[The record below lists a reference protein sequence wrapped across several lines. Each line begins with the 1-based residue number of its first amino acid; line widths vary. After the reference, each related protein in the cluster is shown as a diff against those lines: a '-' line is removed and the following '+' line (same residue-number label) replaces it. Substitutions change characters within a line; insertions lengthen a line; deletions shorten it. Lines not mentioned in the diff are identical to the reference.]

1 MSSAKDKVIAIFVE
15 ESTEIIEQ
23 LENELMLLDDSPWDK
38 SIINEVFRGVHTLK
52 GNANSFGFVKLGQF
66 VHYFEDLL
74 DFYREPNHTL
84 QKETM
89 QLIFDAYDIIK
100 EVFENEKNQV
110 DTLPQG
116 YDEILLKI
124 KKALEITEETK
135 EDSSSI
141 TEDIVMKNH
150 YFHEKYDQSELESIS
165 SFQKEKIIEKS
176 LQNKK
181 LYNIVM
187 EFDNDIYTRGYN
199 HTIFFKLFSNLGE
212 VVHSIWYISE
222 DIPPLEQFTTEV
234 SYIDRISLYLIS
246 DEPLEEIEDV
256 FEFIAEDEEVGIS
269 ILDIALLKPQT
280 LEEEKISSEE
290 KPQEKIETNE
300 VNKQQPQA
308 KKPAKQTVSQ
318 SIRIESTKIDE
329 LFDSVGELVIAQS
342 FIDQNET
349 IRALDNLEI
358 NQYISMLG
366 KTTRSIQNKVMNLRM
381 IPIRDTFLKM
391 KRVARD
397 VSKKTNKE
405 VELIL
410 KGEETEIDKTMVDSL
425 GEPLIHLI
433 RNSIDHGLENSAK
446 ERVEANKS
454 EIGKVYL
461 SAMHKGSSFIIEI
474 EDDGKGIDTQK
485 ILQKAIEKNLA
496 SEEKNYTQE
505 EILQFLFMAGFSTAQ
520 SITDV
525 SGRGVGLD
533 AVRQSIESLKGK
545 IQVETTLGK
554 GSIFRIVLP
563 LTLAIIDGMSIKVSD
578 EIFILPTLSVV
589 ESFKAQK
596 KDIQK
601 AQNKGE
607 FINFRGDILPVVH
620 LGKLLEIDQA
630 LEDVEQST
638 LICVEHEKGRFVLQV
653 DSLLGRQQVVIKSLG
668 KKLASVKEISGA
680 AIMGSG
686 DIALILNP
694 EGIREWLDMAFHPQ
708 G

>member
-1 MSSAKDKVIAIFVE
+1 MSSAKDKVIAVFVE

-84 QKETM
+84 TKGLM

-110 DTLPQG
+110 DSLPQG
-116 YDEILLKI
+116 YSDILFKI
-124 KKALEITEETK
+124 KEALEQRIEIQCQK
-135 EDSSSI
+135 EQLPYS
-141 TEDIVMKNH
+141 ENLIVKNH
-150 YFHEKYDQSELESIS
+150 FFHEKYNHSELET
-165 SFQKEKIIEKS
+165 FNALQKQKIYEQCIE
-176 LQNKK
+176 NKK
-181 LYNIVM
+181 VYNIVM
-187 EFDNDIYTRGYN
+187 EFDTDIYTRGYN
-199 HTIFFKLFSNLGE
+199 HTIFFKLFSNLGQI
-212 VVHSIWYISE
+212 VHSIWYFNKN
-222 DIPPLEQFTTEV
+222 IPSLENFTTEL
-234 SYIDRISLYLIS
+234 SYISRISLYLIS
-246 DEPLEEIEDV
+246 DEPLEQIEDV

-269 ILDIALLKPQT
+269 ILDCKVFNNQ
-280 LEEEKISSEE
+280 KSSEE
-290 KPQEKIETNE
+290 IEQVKSIQEDSINE
-300 VNKQQPQA
+300 EQQSIKGGT
-308 KKPAKQTVSQ
+308 KKTVSQ
-318 SIRIESTKIDE
+318 SIRIESSKIDE
-329 LFDSVGELVIAQS
+329 LFDSIGELVIAQS
-342 FIDQNET
+342 FIDQNEV
-349 IRALDNLEI
+349 IKALDNLEI

-366 KTTRSIQNKVMNLRM
+366 KTTRSIQNKVMKLRM
-381 IPIRDTFLKM
+381 IPIRDTFFKM
-391 KRVARD
+391 KRVVRD
-397 VSKKTNKE
+397 VSQKTNKQ

-410 KGEETEIDKTMVDSL
+410 KGEETEIDKTMVDNL

-433 RNSIDHGLENSAK
+433 RNSIDHGLESSTK
-446 ERVEANKS
+446 QRLIANKS
-454 EIGKVYL
+454 EIGKVSL
-461 SAMHKGSSFIIEI
+461 SAMHKGSNFIIEI
-474 EDDGKGIDTQK
+474 QDDGRGIDTQK
-485 ILQKAIEKNLA
+485 ILQKAIDKNLA
-496 SEEKNYTQE
+496 SSDKNYTE
-505 EILQFLFMAGFSTAQ
+505 DEILQFLFMAGFSTAE

-533 AVRQSIESLKGK
+533 AVKQSIEALKGK
-545 IQVETTLGK
+545 IQVETKLGE

-563 LTLAIIDGMSIKVSD
+563 LTLAIIDGMSVKVSD

-589 ESFKAQK
+589 ESFKALK

-601 AQNKGE
+601 AQSKGE

-620 LGKLLEIDQA
+620 LGKLLEIPEA
-630 LEDVEQST
+630 LMDVEKST

-668 KKLASVKEISGA
+668 KKLGCVKEISGA

-694 EGIREWLDMAFHPQ
+694 EGIRDWLDIAYSPK
-708 G
+708 GYL